1 MNKLSK
7 GLIAFAAVFSLCF
20 LSAEDTQKS
29 EAAATKVM
37 VGGSSIGLR
46 LYLDGLLV
54 VGESDILSGSVKSC
68 PGKNAGIQK
77 GDRITKIN
85 GEEISDAVEFCNK
98 IQENGSKELVLE
110 VVQSNN
116 LCEKRVTPVYYNDT
130 GEYKI
135 GLWVRDSTAGIG
147 TITYVLSDGS
157 FAALGHGISDI
168 DTKDLVTVKEG
179 DVLGSRINSVLKGEA
194 GAPGDLRG
202 TFDMNFA
209 GTVYKNTPNGIFG
222 VLSKNA
228 LAGKEVEIASSDEV
242 QVGKAVI
249 LTNVEGQKVEPF
261 DIEIE
266 KTLPFGGS
274 DGKNMVIKICDSALI
289 EKTGGIVQGMSG
301 SPIVQNDKLVGAV
314 THVFVNDPTRG
325 YGIFIEN
332 MLAEAEKIK

>member
-1 MNKLSK
+1 MKKISK
-7 GLIAFAAVFSLCF
+7 GLIAFVAVFFVCF
-20 LSAEDTQKS
+20 FSAEGEGKS
-29 EAAATKVM
+29 DAATQKVM

-54 VGESDILSGSVKSC
+54 VGESNILSEQGEIC
-68 PGKNAGIQK
+68 PGKNAGVEK
-77 GDRITKIN
+77 GDRITRLN
-85 GEEISDAVEFCNK
+85 GEQVQGAEEFCSK
-98 IQENGSKELVLE
+98 IQECGGNEITLE
-110 VVQSNN
+110 IIRNN
-116 LCEKRVTPVYYNDT
+116 VFYEKKITPVCYLKT

-147 TITYVLSDGS
+147 TITCVMDDGT

-168 DTKDLVTVKEG
+168 DTKDLVCVKDG
-179 DVLGSRINSVLKGEA
+179 DVLGSKINSVMKGAA

-202 TFDMNFA
+202 TFDLTFA
-209 GTVYKNTPNGIFG
+209 GRVFKNTPQGIFG

-228 LAGKEVEIASSDEV
+228 LPESKVEVASQSEIFP
-242 QVGKAVI
+242 GKAVI
-249 LTNVEGQKVEPF
+249 YTNIEGQKVEQF

-266 KTLPFGGS
+266 RILPFGS
-274 DGKNMVIKICDSALI
+274 KDGKNMVIKITDHRLI

-301 SPIVQNDKLVGAV
+301 SPIIQNGKLVGAV

>member
-157 FAALGHGISDI
+157 FCRNGQP
-168 DTKDLVTVKEG
+168 
-179 DVLGSRINSVLKGEA
+179 A
-194 GAPGDLRG
+194 GR
-202 TFDMNFA
+202 
-209 GTVYKNTPNGIFG
+209 
-222 VLSKNA
+222 
-228 LAGKEVEIASSDEV
+228 
-242 QVGKAVI
+242 
-249 LTNVEGQKVEPF
+249 
-261 DIEIE
+261 
-266 KTLPFGGS
+266 
-274 DGKNMVIKICDSALI
+274 
-289 EKTGGIVQGMSG
+289 
-301 SPIVQNDKLVGAV
+301 
-314 THVFVNDPTRG
+314 
-325 YGIFIEN
+325 
-332 MLAEAEKIK
+332 